1 MTKFLS
7 LFLVVALFA
16 FSSFAQEDQPK
27 VVTYKDGDVTLE
39 GYWSPSKC
47 YGRGVQPIVL
57 VVHQWKGITDHEKQV
72 ADKVGELCYNTLV
85 VDIYGQGV
93 RPKTVDEAKSES
105 SKYKANPELAASRLK
120 AAIEF
125 AKKQPNVDAS
135 RIAAIGYCF
144 GGGLVL
150 DLARSNADVRGV
162 VSFHG
167 NLNTNMKM
175 TAAPKASILVHHGAD
190 DPFVAQSDV
199 AAFVTEMTAAK
210 ADWTLTQYAGAVHS
224 FTQKGIEADKI
235 EGAAYNEKADNRSWS
250 ATTEFLMEV
259 LSRQ

>member
-1 MTKFLS
+1 MMKCLS
-7 LFLVVALFA
+7 LFLVLTLFT

-47 YGRGVQPIVL
+47 YGRGAQPIVL
-57 VVHQWKGITDHEKQV
+57 IVHQWKGITDHERQV
-72 ADKVGELCYNTLV
+72 ADKVGELCYNALA

-93 RPKTVDEAKSES
+93 RPKTVEEAKAES
-105 SKYKANPELAASRLK
+105 GKYKEKPELAARRLK

-125 AKKQPNVDAS
+125 AKKQPNVDAG
-135 RIAAIGYCF
+135 RIAAMGYCF

-150 DLARSNADVRGV
+150 DLARSNADIQGV

-167 NLNTNMKM
+167 NLNTSMKM
-175 TAAPKASILVHHGAD
+175 SGAPKASILVHHGAD
-190 DPFVAQSDV
+190 DPFVPASDV
-199 AAFVTEMTAAK
+199 TAFVTEMTSAK
-210 ADWTLTQYAGAVHS
+210 ADWVLSQYAGAVHS